1 MTKIL
6 VIDDEID
13 ICEVMQGFFGNRG
26 YEVIYALTGAGG
38 IDAFTIEKPHIVIL
52 DLCLK
57 DMSGLDVLRKIKS
70 SKSSC
75 IVIIITGSALEED
88 RKEAMR
94 LGANYYMAK
103 PFSMSELN
111 ELITKL

>member
-13 ICEVMQGFFGNRG
+13 ICDVMQEFFGNRG
-26 YEVIYALTGAGG
+26 YEVIYALTGMGG

-52 DLCLK
+52 DICLK

-70 SKSSC
+70 TKSSC
-75 IVIIITGSALEED
+75 IVIIITGSAIEED
-88 RKEAMR
+88 RQEAMR
-94 LGANYYMAK
+94 LGVDYYMAK
-103 PFSMSELN
+103 PVSMSKLN
-111 ELITKL
+111 ELIARL